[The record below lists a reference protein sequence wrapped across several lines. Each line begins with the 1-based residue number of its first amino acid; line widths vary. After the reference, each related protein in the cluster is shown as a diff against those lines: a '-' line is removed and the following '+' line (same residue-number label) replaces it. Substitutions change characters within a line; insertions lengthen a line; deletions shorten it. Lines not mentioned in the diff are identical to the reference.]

1 MATLPGAY
9 ARAVASHRILHVDEL
24 EFVPTRDG
32 RRGIARLSD
41 GLEHTRANVWRL
53 PAGTRG
59 VRHLE
64 KVQEEWFVVLEGA
77 PTLRLGE
84 PPEPFPLR
92 RGSIAIVAPGT
103 ALQMVNEG
111 EEEAI
116 VLIVGAPPVEG
127 QAEYLPD

>member
-1 MATLPGAY
+1 LAG
-9 ARAVASHRILHVDEL
+9 HRILHPDDL
-24 EFVPTRDG
+24 DFVPTRDG

-41 GLEHTRANVWRL
+41 DLEHTRANVWRL

-64 KVQEEWFVVLEGA
+64 KVQEQWFVVLEGA

-84 PPEPFPLR
+84 PPEQFQLR

-103 ALQMVNEG
+103 ALQVVNDG
-111 EEEAI
+111 ADEAI

>member
-1 MATLPGAY
+1 
-9 ARAVASHRILHVDEL
+9 VAGHRILHLDDL
-24 EFVPTRDG
+24 DFAPTRDG
-32 RRGIARLSD
+32 KRGIARLSD

-64 KVQEEWFVVLEGA
+64 KVQEEWFVVLGGS

-84 PPEPFPLR
+84 PPEPFPLK

-103 ALQMVNEG
+103 PLQVVNDG
-111 EEEAI
+111 EEEAL

>member
-1 MATLPGAY
+1 MAGYRVLHPGDLDFA
-9 ARAVASHRILHVDEL
+9 AA
-24 EFVPTRDG
+24 RDG
-32 RRGIARLSD
+32 SRGIARLSD
-41 GLEHTRANVWRL
+41 LLEHTRANVWRL

-64 KVQEEWFVVLEGA
+64 KVQEELFVVLEGA

-84 PPEPFPLR
+84 PPEPVSLE

-103 ALQMVNEG
+103 ALQVVNDG
-111 EEEAI
+111 EDEAV

>member
-1 MATLPGAY
+1 MADY
-9 ARAVASHRILHVDEL
+9 HVLHLDGL
-24 EFVPTRDG
+24 DFAPTRDG
-32 RRGIARLSD
+32 TRGIARLSES
-41 GLEHTRANVWRL
+41 LEHMRANVWRL

-64 KVQEEWFVVLEGA
+64 KVQEELFVVLDGS

-84 PPEPFPLR
+84 PPEPVPLR
-92 RGSIAIVAPGT
+92 TGSIAIVAPGT
-103 ALQMVNEG
+103 ALQVVNDG
-111 EEEAI
+111 DREAV